1 MKKINQFI
9 DGKEYI
15 SKSERVCDVFNPAK
29 GEKIGETSLANSD
42 DINLVIQSA
51 MSAKQKWASTPPLTR
66 SRILFKF
73 KELIIRDL
81 DNINF
86 IGADVVEVSPP
97 FDLNNITSLVAAT
110 LAFEILC
117 TMTKTN

>member
-81 DNINF
+81 DK
-86 IGADVVEVSPP
+86 
-97 FDLNNITSLVAAT
+97 LAAALT
-110 LAFEILC
+110 EEHGKILSDSAGSV
-117 TMTKTN
+117 TRGM

>member
-15 SKSERVCDVFNPAK
+15 SKSKRVCDVFNPAK

-51 MSAKQKWASTPPLTR
+51 MSAKQNGHQLHHSLAQE
-66 SRILFKF
+66 FY
-73 KELIIRDL
+73 
-81 DNINF
+81 
-86 IGADVVEVSPP
+86 
-97 FDLNNITSLVAAT
+97 LNLKN
-110 LAFEILC
+110 
-117 TMTKTN
+117 